1 MKGKI
6 YNFNCMNIEKMI
18 IIAIEKF
25 ALLCLLHVFGQH
37 SALKQNC
44 LQVWAKFEWLW
55 LIAKQ
60 NRQKNQQNIT

>member
-44 LQVWAKFEWLW
+44 LQVWAKFESGFG
-55 LIAKQ
+55 
-60 NRQKNQQNIT
+60 